1 MMNKSRCVNG
11 PIHVCKNLRRIKPL
25 ASVYWHLAELCCH
38 SIVQTNLLSEFL
50 MNAANINDEATSNNN
65 DRNVNNSLVKL

>member
-1 MMNKSRCVNG
+1 MDQSIQCMQEFEENKTPG
-11 PIHVCKNLRRIKPL
+11 IM
-25 ASVYWHLAELCCH
+25 YWHLAELSCH

-65 DRNVNNSLVKL
+65 DWNVNNSLVKL